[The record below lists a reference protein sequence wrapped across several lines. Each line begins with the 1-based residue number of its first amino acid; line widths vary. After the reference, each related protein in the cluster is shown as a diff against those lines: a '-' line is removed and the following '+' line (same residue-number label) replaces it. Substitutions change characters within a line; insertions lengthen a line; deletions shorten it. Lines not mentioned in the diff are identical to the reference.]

1 MKALYIYITTIIA
14 IITCSCLKID
24 DEQPIKVK
32 IKNIENID
40 VPTDFKYQT
49 SKTILL
55 RITDKTLAKYVVSDD
70 FGTLGTLFSSNE
82 EVEMEFVV
90 ATSTQEI
97 SLKRTS
103 FKDGTVTESQ
113 VQITQDIATYNHKN
127 ANKRLANE
135 GCVDKLYAVNNQ
147 GGFYN
152 INNAAG
158 VNNTSRYQATSLGSL
173 QGGGS
178 IACALDQEN
187 NYVYYNVGRTMYR
200 YNVLTDNFETV
211 FTSNPFNGSYPRLE
225 YKDGLFYMSNDQ
237 GKMYIVNA
245 STNQIIQYY
254 NIQGFINSK
263 TGGDLAFASDGQLY
277 LACFSGLYK
286 FTSFDDVNEKAYIT
300 RISAEN
306 FPHQLTS
313 MAIDR
318 NDDIYVG
325 TVDNNSRLLK
335 MSIQDGSYEQVAQY
349 NHRIN
354 DLTAWRCADE
364 DIVSDD
370 TDGDGVIDDLDA
382 FPNDSTK
389 ASETFTPSELGWGSI
404 AFEDLWPGKG
414 DYDFNDLVV
423 NYRFT
428 HMLNAQNQTV
438 ESILT
443 FKIGA
448 INASYQN
455 GFGIELPFDES
466 LIASVTGS
474 QLTEGALISL
484 NNKGLEEGQNN
495 PVIIVF
501 DNAFEH
507 GNYGECAQ
515 QPDEEI
521 SILITYVNPVDPS
534 SLGSAPYNP
543 FIFIDGNRS
552 NEVHLSDKAPTS
564 KVNTSLF
571 GTVQDDSNEETN
583 RYYKTATNLPFA
595 IHIIHNFRNP
605 RERKAINLGYTKFV
619 EWAESG
625 GTVYTD
631 WYKDNSGYRN
641 TQHLCLGN

>member
-1 MKALYIYITTIIA
+1 MKALYIYITVIIT
-14 IITCSCLKID
+14 IITCSCLKIEE
-24 DEQPIKVK
+24 EQLVKVK
-32 IKNIENID
+32 SKDIENID

-49 SKTILL
+49 SKTIVVN
-55 RITDKTLAKYVVSDD
+55 IVDNGLAQYVISDD
-70 FGTLGTLFSSNE
+70 FGTLGTVFNSGKGVKIN
-82 EVEMEFVV
+82 FVV
-90 ATSTQEI
+90 SSSTDEI
-97 SLKRTS
+97 FLKRTS
-103 FKDGTVTESQ
+103 SNGKVANKTVTIQGS
-113 VQITQDIATYNHKN
+113 TATYNHN
-127 ANKRLANE
+127 SNQRVASETCEER
-135 GCVDKLYAVNNQ
+135 LYAVNNQ

-152 INNAAG
+152 IENESGNYDIT
-158 VNNTSRYQATSLGSL
+158 NLPNLT
-173 QGGGS
+173 GGGS

-187 NYVYYNVGRTMYR
+187 NYVYYNVGTTMYR
-200 YNVLTDNFETV
+200 YHIDNGTFETV
-211 FTSNPFNGSYPRLE
+211 FNNNPFNSYYPRLA
-225 YKDGLFYMSNDQ
+225 YKDGFFYMSKHS
-237 GKMYIVNA
+237 KMYVVNA
-245 STNQIIQYY
+245 TTNSIVQQY
-254 NIQGFINSK
+254 NISGFVNNNS
-263 TGGDLAFASDGQLY
+263 GGDVAFASDGTLY

-286 FTSFDDVNEKAYIT
+286 FISFTGSTATIE
-300 RISAEN
+300 RLSAEN

-318 NDDIYVG
+318 RDDIYVG
-325 TVDNNSRLLK
+325 TNDEQSKLIR
-335 MSIQDGSYEQVAQY
+335 MTIQDGSHEIVRTY
-349 NHRIN
+349 NHKIN
-354 DLTAWRCADE
+354 DLTAWRCAEE
-364 DIVSDD
+364 DITGQDSDN
-370 TDGDGVIDDLDA
+370 DGVVDQLDA

-389 ASETFTPSELGWGSI
+389 ASETFTPSELGWGSV

-484 NNKGLEEGQNN
+484 NSKGLEEGQNN

-507 GNYGECAQ
+507 GNYGECAP

-564 KVNTSLF
+564 KVNTALF

-583 RYYKTATNLPFA
+583 RYYKTANNLPFA